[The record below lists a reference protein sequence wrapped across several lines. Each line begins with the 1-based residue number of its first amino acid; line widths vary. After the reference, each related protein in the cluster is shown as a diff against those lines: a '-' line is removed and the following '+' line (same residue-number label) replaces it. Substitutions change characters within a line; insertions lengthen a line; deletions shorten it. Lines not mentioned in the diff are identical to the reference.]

1 MELPKWWIKFEE
13 TCSLVMT
20 LAMVL
25 TILLGALLFIAHS
38 LWTSLNSFS
47 ETPSVSS
54 FDPFLSSML
63 WFLAGWGFGDI
74 FPHFFDW
81 VDHILDA
88 LTKTFLRLFLLMPL
102 LILGLFV
109 QLFFESTIGPWK
121 KPFIPVSSLLAVEQ
135 NG

>member
-1 MELPKWWIKFEE
+1 MFTRNYHDNGLHHSSWWTVFHR
-13 TCSLVMT
+13 LFT
-20 LAMVL
+20 LDVD
-25 TILLGALLFIAHS
+25 HR
-38 LWTSLNSFS
+38 FS

-74 FPHFFDW
+74 FPHFLDW
-81 VDHILDA
+81 IDHILDA
-88 LTKTFLRLFLLMPL
+88 LIKTFLRLFLLMPL

-109 QLFFESTIGPWK
+109 QLFFEATIGPWK
-121 KPFIPVSSLLAVEQ
+121 KPFIPVSTLLQIEH